1 LTELLK
7 TAIVI
12 GATGLIGKHLTKFL
26 LDDPVYSIVK
36 VFVRRPLSISNPKLE
51 EHVIDFDEISNWS
64 DKITGN
70 ELYSAMGTTI
80 KKAGS
85 KEAQYKIDVTYQ
97 YEFAKAA
104 AENGVKSYFLVS
116 SSGANAKSKFFY
128 MKIKGEL
135 EEKVRLLPLNKIRI
149 FRPSLLL
156 GERDEKRFGE
166 KAAERLL
173 KIVVPLFPFLKIQ
186 RPIEGDKVA
195 RAMIVSA
202 NDDSKER
209 IKILEPPEIFRLAEK
224 I

>member
-1 LTELLK
+1 MK
-7 TAIVI
+7 TAIIV
-12 GATGLIGKHLTKFL
+12 GASGLIGKTLVRKL
-26 LDDPVYSIVK
+26 LEDNRYKSVK
-36 VFVRRPLSISNPKLE
+36 VFVRRSINISNTKLVE
-51 EHVIDFDEISNWS
+51 YIVDF
-64 DKITGN
+64 DKITDWKNKITGD

-116 SSGANAKSKFFY
+116 SSGANTKSKLFY

-135 EEKVRLLPLNKIRI
+135 EEKVKLLSFNKIRI

-173 KIVVPLFPFLKIQ
+173 KIVVPLFPFLKNQ
-186 RPIEGDKVA
+186 RPIEGEKVA

-202 NDDSKER
+202 NEDDKER
-209 IKILEPPEIFRLAEK
+209 IKILEPLEIFQLAEK

>member
-1 LTELLK
+1 MK
-7 TAIVI
+7 TAVVI
-12 GATGLIGKHLTKFL
+12 GASGLIGKSLVKNL
-26 LDDPVYSIVK
+26 LNDNRYNSVS
-36 VFVRRPLSISNPKLE
+36 VFVRRTINISNSKLT
-51 EHVIDFDEISNWS
+51 EHIVDF
-64 DKITGN
+64 DKITDWKNKIAGD

-97 YEFAKAA
+97 YECAKAA
-104 AENGVKSYFLVS
+104 SENGVKNYFLVS
-116 SSGANAKSKFFY
+116 SSGANAKSKLFY
-128 MKIKGEL
+128 MRIKGEL
-135 EEKVRLLPLNKIRI
+135 EEKVTLLPFNKIRI

-173 KIVVPLFPFLKIQ
+173 KIVVPLFPFLKNQ
-186 RPIEGDKVA
+186 RPIEGEKVA

-202 NDDSKER
+202 NEDTNER
-209 IKILEPPEIFRLAEK
+209 IKIFEPLEIFQLSEK

>member
-1 LTELLK
+1 MK
-7 TAIVI
+7 TAIIV
-12 GATGLIGKHLTKFL
+12 GASGLIGRSLVRKL
-26 LDDPVYSIVK
+26 LEDNRYKSVK
-36 VFVRRPLSISNPKLE
+36 VFVRRSINISNSKLAE
-51 EHVIDFDEISNWS
+51 LIVDF
-64 DKITGN
+64 DKITDWKNKITGD

-104 AENGVKSYFLVS
+104 AENGVSSYFLVS
-116 SSGANAKSKFFY
+116 SSGANAKSKLFY

-135 EEKVRLLPLNKIRI
+135 EEKVKLLPFNKIRV

-156 GERDEKRFGE
+156 GERNEKRFGE

-173 KIVVPLFPFLKIQ
+173 KIVVPLFPFLKNQ

-202 NDDSKER
+202 NETDTKR
-209 IKILEPPEIFRLAEK
+209 IKIFEPLEIFSLADK
-224 I
+224 

>member
-1 LTELLK
+1 MK
-7 TAIVI
+7 TAVVI
-12 GATGLIGKHLTKFL
+12 GASGLIGKTLVKKL
-26 LDDPVYSIVK
+26 LEDNRYNSIK
-36 VFVRRPLSISNPKLE
+36 VFVRRSINISNSKLV
-51 EHVIDFDEISNWS
+51 EHIVDF
-64 DKITGN
+64 DKITDWKSKITGD

-104 AENGVKSYFLVS
+104 ADNGVMSYFLVS
-116 SSGANAKSKFFY
+116 SFGANAKSKLFY

-135 EEKVRLLPLNKIRI
+135 EEKVKLLPFRKIRI
-149 FRPSLLL
+149 FRPSLLV
-156 GERDEKRFGE
+156 GEREDKRFGE

-173 KIVVPLFPFLKIQ
+173 KIVAPLFPFLKNQ
-186 RPIEGDKVA
+186 RPIEGDNVA

-202 NDDSKER
+202 NETDTER
-209 IKILEPPEIFRLAEK
+209 IKIFEPLEIFQLAEK